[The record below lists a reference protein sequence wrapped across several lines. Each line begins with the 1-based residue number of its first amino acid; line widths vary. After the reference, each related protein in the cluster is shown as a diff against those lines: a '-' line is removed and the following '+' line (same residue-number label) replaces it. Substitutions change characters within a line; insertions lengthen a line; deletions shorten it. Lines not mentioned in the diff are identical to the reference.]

1 LKKLIQVNPSVALY
15 KAVLLKV
22 LKKEGDAEFNE
33 VLKRTALH
41 VPDRKY
47 LYHFI
52 HGKEERSIAFDFV
65 EEEIPT
71 TEIIE
76 PIEVKAKEIESAISI
91 SEEKPTKPK
100 KEKKTSTEEKPK
112 KVKKEKASIEIDVQS
127 IEEEPVVKLTSQSLV
142 EKVTILPEIKEVEK
156 VEIAQPEVAALPL
169 EHVQEEHTFEDWLNF
184 LEGHQIE
191 EKEALLNNQI
201 DRHIAAA
208 SYEVELKEEI
218 KELETEEEGEMALSE
233 VASQKVTALA
243 KDSITFTTGAITETL
258 AKIML
263 MQGKINESIA
273 MYEQLGLK
281 YPEKSNY
288 FAAQIELIKK
298 K

>member
-1 LKKLIQVNPSVALY
+1 LNQLFLFQKKN
-15 KAVLLKV
+15 
-22 LKKEGDAEFNE
+22 N
-33 VLKRTALH
+33 
-41 VPDRKY
+41 
-47 LYHFI
+47 
-52 HGKEERSIAFDFV
+52 
-65 EEEIPT
+65 
-71 TEIIE
+71 
-76 PIEVKAKEIESAISI
+76 
-91 SEEKPTKPK
+91 TKPR

-112 KVKKEKASIEIDVQS
+112 KVKKEKASIEIEVQS
-127 IEEEPVVKLTSQSLV
+127 IEAEPVVKLTSQSLV
-142 EKVTILPEIKEVEK
+142 EIVTISPEIKEVEK

-169 EHVQEEHTFEDWLNF
+169 EHIQEEHTFEDWLNF

>member
-1 LKKLIQVNPSVALY
+1 
-15 KAVLLKV
+15 
-22 LKKEGDAEFNE
+22 
-33 VLKRTALH
+33 
-41 VPDRKY
+41 
-47 LYHFI
+47 
-52 HGKEERSIAFDFV
+52 
-65 EEEIPT
+65 
-71 TEIIE
+71 
-76 PIEVKAKEIESAISI
+76 
-91 SEEKPTKPK
+91 
-100 KEKKTSTEEKPK
+100 
-112 KVKKEKASIEIDVQS
+112 
-127 IEEEPVVKLTSQSLV
+127 
-142 EKVTILPEIKEVEK
+142 
-156 VEIAQPEVAALPL
+156 
-169 EHVQEEHTFEDWLNF
+169 
-184 LEGHQIE
+184 
-191 EKEALLNNQI
+191 
-201 DRHIAAA
+201 
-208 SYEVELKEEI
+208 VELKEEI